1 MLSKYGIYIAFCLLV
16 VAMAIISPAF
26 LHPSNIVNILRQIA
40 VNGIMAVGMTFVM
53 ITGGIDLSIGS
64 ILALAAVVAA
74 SFAHPGEHRVI
85 ISVMMA
91 LAVGLGVGF
100 INGFIIAKKR
110 LAPFIV
116 TLGMMTVA
124 RGMALVYTNG
134 RPVINL
140 SDGYNRIGGGYFIG
154 LPIPV
159 LAFLLIILGGIFL
172 LHFTRFGRYVYAIG
186 GNELAAKV
194 SGVNTQGMIIRV
206 YALSGMLAALAGV
219 VLSSRVMSGSPSM
232 GQGYELDVI
241 AAVVIGGTT
250 LSGGVGS
257 IGGTIIGALII
268 GVMNNGLDLLNV
280 SSYWQEIVKGVI
292 IVLAV
297 MLDRK
302 TNR

>member
-1 MLSKYGIYIAFCLLV
+1 MLSRYGIYIAFCLLV
-16 VAMAIISPAF
+16 IAMSIISPAF

-53 ITGGIDLSIGS
+53 IIGGIDLSIGS
-64 ILALAAVVAA
+64 ILALAAVVAT
-74 SFAHPGEHRVI
+74 SFAHPGEHGVI
-85 ISVMMA
+85 IPVAMA
-91 LAVGLGVGF
+91 LAVGLGVGL

-110 LAPFIV
+110 VAPFIV
-116 TLGMMTVA
+116 TLGMMTAA

-140 SDGYNRIGGGYFIG
+140 SDGYNHIGDGYFFG

-159 LAFLLIILGGIFL
+159 LAFLLIILGGIFF

-194 SGVNTQGMIIRV
+194 SGVNMQGVIIRV
-206 YALSGMLAALAGV
+206 YALSGMLAGLAGV
-219 VLSSRVMSGSPSM
+219 LLSSRVMSGSPSM

-268 GVMNNGLDLLNV
+268 GVMNNGLDLINV
-280 SSYWQEIVKGVI
+280 SSYWQQIVKGMI

>member
-1 MLSKYGIYIAFCLLV
+1 VIAFL
-16 VAMAIISPAF
+16 F
-26 LHPSNIVNILRQIA
+26 
-40 VNGIMAVGMTFVM
+40 
-53 ITGGIDLSIGS
+53 
-64 ILALAAVVAA
+64 
-74 SFAHPGEHRVI
+74 
-85 ISVMMA
+85 
-91 LAVGLGVGF
+91 
-100 INGFIIAKKR
+100 
-110 LAPFIV
+110 
-116 TLGMMTVA
+116 
-124 RGMALVYTNG
+124 
-134 RPVINL
+134 
-140 SDGYNRIGGGYFIG
+140 
-154 LPIPV
+154 
-159 LAFLLIILGGIFL
+159 IILGGIFF

-194 SGVNTQGMIIRV
+194 SGVNTQGVIIRV
-206 YALSGMLAALAGV
+206 YALSGMLAGLAGV

-268 GVMNNGLDLLNV
+268 GVMDNGLDLLNV
-280 SSYWQEIVKGVI
+280 SSYWQQIVKGMI